1 MATIIQREA
10 PRPNPKPIT
19 RVSLVAHHY
28 PEDYGVAVIPARA
41 AYKEGVVKFEIG
53 YGPNIVT
60 AKTMYFTAT
69 RLELVEFA
77 NALLELAKQEA

>member
-1 MATIIQREA
+1 M
-10 PRPNPKPIT
+10 
-19 RVSLVAHHY
+19 
-28 PEDYGVAVIPARA
+28 IPARA